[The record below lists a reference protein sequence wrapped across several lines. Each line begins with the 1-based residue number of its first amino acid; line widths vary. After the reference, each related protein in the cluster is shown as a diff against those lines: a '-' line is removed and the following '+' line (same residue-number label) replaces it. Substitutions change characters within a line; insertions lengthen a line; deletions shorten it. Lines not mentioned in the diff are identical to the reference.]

1 MQGNPSEVGAPL
13 RYSAKDDVLLT
24 IHRTYVS
31 ARIGRRPA
39 GRAVGCAQA
48 PQAGLAPRGLPSLTQ
63 SGESPER
70 VQLLIR
76 SEAASHVLGSGR
88 PPGCMQRFRPRMRRM
103 ETTVSR
109 SSLAVYDKQLS
120 LTPHIRMTVVLAV
133 NQNSNDAA
141 RTKDV
146 HFGNHASG
154 EEPAPLSNGL
164 SLVPVRPSTINPQG
178 VRYAS
183 VRPLRLRL
191 RGDRS
196 RPRTRRRLS
205 SGDGPRRKTGAF
217 QCRTISR
224 SLRAMPS
231 IWPAR

>member
-1 MQGNPSEVGAPL
+1 M
-13 RYSAKDDVLLT
+13 
-24 IHRTYVS
+24 
-31 ARIGRRPA
+31 
-39 GRAVGCAQA
+39 
-48 PQAGLAPRGLPSLTQ
+48 
-63 SGESPER
+63 
-70 VQLLIR
+70 QLLIR
-76 SEAASHVLGSGR
+76 SEAASHVLGSGFTPKR
-88 PPGCMQRFRPRMRRM
+88 MQRVRPRMRRM

-109 SSLAVYDKQLS
+109 SSLPVYGKQLS
-120 LTPHIRMTVVLAV
+120 LTPDKRMTVVLAV
-133 NQNSNDAA
+133 NPNSNDAA

-164 SLVPVRPSTINPQG
+164 SLVQVRPSTINPQG

-191 RGDRS
+191 RGDRG

-217 QCRTISR
+217 QCRTILP
-224 SLRAMPS
+224 SLRATPS
-231 IWPAR
+231 TWPAR

>member
-1 MQGNPSEVGAPL
+1 MEESL
-13 RYSAKDDVLLT
+13 
-24 IHRTYVS
+24 S
-31 ARIGRRPA
+31 ARNAYALECVEWTGQIAKQLPLCTANSFPFDSGRNCEA
-39 GRAVGCAQA
+39 
-48 PQAGLAPRGLPSLTQ
+48 APRRT
-63 SGESPER
+63 E
-70 VQLLIR
+70 
-76 SEAASHVLGSGR
+76 
-88 PPGCMQRFRPRMRRM
+88 
-103 ETTVSR
+103 
-109 SSLAVYDKQLS
+109 KQHS
-120 LTPHIRMTVVLAV
+120 LTPFIRTTSFSL
-133 NQNSNDAA
+133 SNRAAIAA

-164 SLVPVRPSTINPQG
+164 SLVLVRPSTINPQG

-191 RGDRS
+191 RGDRG

-224 SLRAMPS
+224 SLRTTPS

>member
-1 MQGNPSEVGAPL
+1 MCCLQFIVLMASEILAGNWASPCGPGCWLRSSPASGSSPSRAAIPD
-13 RYSAKDDVLLT
+13 AK
-24 IHRTYVS
+24 
-31 ARIGRRPA
+31 RR
-39 GRAVGCAQA
+39 V
-48 PQAGLAPRGLPSLTQ
+48 
-63 SGESPER
+63 PER

-76 SEAASHVLGSGR
+76 SEAASYVLGSGLPLSACNVYALECVEWKR
-88 PPGCMQRFRPRMRRM
+88 QL
-103 ETTVSR
+103 R
-109 SSLAVYDKQLS
+109 SSPASYGKTAFVDAVHTDDVDLAVR
-120 LTPHIRMTVVLAV
+120 TAAI
-133 NQNSNDAA
+133 AA

-154 EEPAPLSNGL
+154 EEPSPLSNGL
-164 SLVPVRPSTINPQG
+164 SLVLVRPSTINPQG

-191 RGDRS
+191 RGDRG

-217 QCRTISR
+217 QCRTILR
-224 SLRAMPS
+224 SLRATPS